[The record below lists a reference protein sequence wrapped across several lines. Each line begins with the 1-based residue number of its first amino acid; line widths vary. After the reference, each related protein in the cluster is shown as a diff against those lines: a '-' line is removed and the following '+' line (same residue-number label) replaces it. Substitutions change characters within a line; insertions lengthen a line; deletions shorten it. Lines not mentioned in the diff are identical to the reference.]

1 MNVTLFFTYGIS
13 IDDWNTA
20 GLISREIAIYEKMY
34 LENGVEFNFIT
45 YGDKKDLNKIDVNGI
60 KIYPIYTRMKYS
72 KNKYIRIIKSL
83 AIPFIFRDVL
93 RTSSIFKTNQLKGS
107 WVAILSKIIYRN
119 PLIIRTGY
127 DSLKWSKFEQRGIVY
142 TFFIKLLTKFSLS
155 LSDQYNVT
163 TLSDKEFLNRKFKVN
178 NNIQIRPNYINQE
191 IFTDYEQERINEL
204 LFVGR
209 LEDQKNIRFL
219 IDEYK
224 SYQLPKLNI
233 IGDGFYKD
241 ELQYEITHNNL
252 NINLIGKVPN
262 YELPNFYNK
271 YKYFILCSKYEG
283 NPKTLLEAMSSGS
296 IVIGNNVEGIKSI
309 IENNKNGFLI
319 NCEKGDLEKVLKLAI
334 NKQFDLTRIKQN
346 SINYVNHNHSLENLT
361 KMELKDYDRLLSIKG
376 R

>member
-45 YGDKKDLNKIDVNGI
+45 YGDKKDLNRIDVNGI

-83 AIPFIFRDVL
+83 AIPFLFRDVL

-127 DSLKWSKFEQRGIVY
+127 DSLKWSEFEQRGIVY
-142 TFFIKLLTKFSLS
+142 TFFIKLLTKLSLS

-262 YELPNFYNK
+262 YDLPNFYNK

-296 IVIGNNVEGIKSI
+296 IVI
-309 IENNKNGFLI
+309 
-319 NCEKGDLEKVLKLAI
+319 
-334 NKQFDLTRIKQN
+334 
-346 SINYVNHNHSLENLT
+346 
-361 KMELKDYDRLLSIKG
+361 
-376 R
+376 